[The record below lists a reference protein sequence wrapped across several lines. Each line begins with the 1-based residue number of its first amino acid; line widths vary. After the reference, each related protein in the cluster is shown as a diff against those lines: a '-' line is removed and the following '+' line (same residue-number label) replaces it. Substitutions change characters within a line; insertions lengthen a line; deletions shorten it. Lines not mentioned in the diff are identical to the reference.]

1 MKKFL
6 EGLNIIVLWL
16 MFFSTILTVVC
27 RVFLKIPTSWSV
39 DLAQYSFIF
48 LIFIG
53 SAAIMEDESHIKIT
67 VLTDRLSEGVQKI
80 FSIIGRLLMIPFLV
94 IFSIGAYQ
102 NVKFN
107 WTVGLPTVN
116 WVKIGYMYLI
126 LLISGIIMIF
136 YLCINIYSDVFC
148 KKTHPSELGVNS

>member
-16 MFFSTILTVVC
+16 MFFITILTVVC

-39 DLAQYSFIF
+39 DLAQFSFIF

-53 SAAIMEDESHIKIT
+53 SAAIMKDESHIKIT
-67 VLTDRLSEGVQKI
+67 VLMDRLSEGVQKI
-80 FSIIGRLLMIPFLV
+80 FRIIGRLLMISFLV
-94 IFSIGAYQ
+94 IFAIGAYQ

-107 WTVGLPTVN
+107 WTVGLPTVG
-116 WVKIGYMYLI
+116 WMKIGYLYLI
-126 LLISGIIMIF
+126 LLISGIVMIF
-136 YLCINIYSDVFC
+136 YLFINIYYDVFS
-148 KKTHPSELGVNS
+148 KKTRPSELGGNS